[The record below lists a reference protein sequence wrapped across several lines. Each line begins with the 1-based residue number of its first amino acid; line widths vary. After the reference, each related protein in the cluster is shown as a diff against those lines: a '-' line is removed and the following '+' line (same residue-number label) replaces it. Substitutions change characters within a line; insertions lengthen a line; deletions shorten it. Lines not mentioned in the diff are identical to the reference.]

1 MRTNCAKAT
10 FLLAV
15 AIGIAA
21 IGRAQELVD
30 KTGTMLINFHAGPSF
45 ANFISAEAP
54 HKYLS
59 DFWYEGYLISAAIP
73 LVDYQTQFI
82 QDHRIGVSAG
92 VSLEKYIKNN
102 VSLLI
107 GLNYEAKGIDLK
119 YRVNPLFID
128 IDDPAYEKGYLKTKV
143 NNKYL
148 TAPIIVRRYFFPKQ
162 IFYAQAGVY
171 LAYLTSSKISVDAA
185 RTAPIQ
191 YQLTGPNGVAIASG
205 GSNVTPFS
213 ITDKSKDNTH
223 LLDYGVSAGCGLK
236 LPLSNRIY
244 FTTDLLIN
252 IALRKIDRKNNNE
265 YEKANLPA
273 SSGFNEVIL
282 SGNYFGLSS
291 KAKNLNT
298 ALTVG
303 ISIEL

>member
-10 FLLAV
+10 FLLVV

-21 IGRAQELVD
+21 LSRAQESVD

-59 DFWYEGYLISAAIP
+59 DFWYEGYLISAGIP

-92 VSLEKYIKNN
+92 VSLEKYVKND

-107 GLNYEAKGIDLK
+107 GLNYETKGIDLK
-119 YRVNPLFID
+119 YRVNPLFMD
-128 IDDPAYEKGYLKTKV
+128 IEDPAYEKGYLKTKV

-148 TAPIIVRRYFFPKQ
+148 SAPILVRKYFVPKQ

-171 LAYLTSSKISVDAA
+171 LAYLTGSNISIGAS
-185 RTAPIQ
+185 RTAPTQ
-191 YQLTGPNGVAIASG
+191 FQLTGPNGVAIASG

-223 LLDYGVSAGCGLK
+223 LFDYGISAGCGLK

-265 YEKANLPA
+265 YKEVDIA
-273 SSGFNEVIL
+273 STTGYNHVII
-282 SGNYFGLSS
+282 SGNYYGLSS